1 MNLQSIRIEFDKT
14 TSLVPLLSTLTN
26 GINLVQKLL
35 ILPNMSSKDIEGND
49 YYSYLQNKSI
59 TQISLEMIPL
69 IGNIYAFHQK
79 KLWDDPQFVLQ
90 QIQKKPSNFLRV
102 SRHLQC
108 NPQFLIQAYDRNKK
122 TLDFI
127 SHEIQENSE
136 EFGLGVISVCKKK
149 REELQKKIEKLL
161 VENEIYQNS
170 KDYLQDNSAKESSE
184 EKPISLEL
192 FYAHARKR
200 DFSKIYDLL
209 QDNFEK
215 NKQTRK
221 QLSEQ
226 TTRLQNLKIK
236 EISNDLSKA
245 DAKIEEMQNI
255 PIYLEA
261 PGYILSGMNT
271 LLNKGIQAAS
281 YLGR

>member
-26 GINLVQKLL
+26 GVNLAQKLL
-35 ILPNMSSKDIEGND
+35 ILPNMSSKEIQENN

-79 KLWDDPQFVLQ
+79 RLWNDPKFALNH
-90 QIQKKPSNFLRV
+90 IEKDPSNLLRV
-102 SRHLQC
+102 SRDLQR

-127 SHEIQENSE
+127 SNEIKENSK
-136 EFGLGVISVCKKK
+136 EFCLGVISVCKGK
-149 REELQKKIEKLL
+149 REGLQNKIEEFLI
-161 VENEIYQNS
+161 ENEIYQNS
-170 KDYLQDNSAKESSE
+170 KESLEDNSAQKSIQK
-184 EKPISLEL
+184 KPISLDL
-192 FYAHARKR
+192 FYAYAGKK
-200 DFSKIYDLL
+200 DFSKTYDLL
-209 QDNFEK
+209 QASFEK
-215 NKQTRK
+215 NKKITE
-221 QLSEQ
+221 QLSKQ

-236 EISNDLSKA
+236 EISHELSKA
-245 DAKIEEMQNI
+245 DAKIEEIQYI

-261 PGYILSGMNT
+261 PGYLLQGMNT
-271 LLNKGIQAAS
+271 LVNKGFQAAS
-281 YLGR
+281 YLVR